1 MRPLLAIAVIIGA
14 LGSVRAYVSFVNSA
28 TGREH
33 QQFQETAAE
42 GRFHLDLTLTF
53 DARSDVFNLESVLLS
68 LHGDTPL
75 LKIEEDVP
83 AGTVLV
89 VDPVEGIVVGEN
101 EFYLK
106 VATGEAE
113 SGGESAFS
121 LPGDETSDESLPAE
135 DRSRAV
141 RVRVF
146 QDDQLVAEKTL
157 WSEPGQ
163 AVEGIIAVHLADF
176 DDRPDQQDGK

>member
-14 LGSVRAYVSFVNSA
+14 LGSVRAYISFVNSA

-33 QQFQETAAE
+33 HQFQETAAE
-42 GRFHLDLTLTF
+42 GRFHIDLTLTF
-53 DARSDVFNLESVLLS
+53 DARGDVFNPESILLS

-75 LKIEEDVP
+75 LKIEEEVP

-113 SGGESAFS
+113 SDGESAFS
-121 LPGDETSDESLPAE
+121 LPGDETPDESLSAG

-141 RVRVF
+141 RVRIF

-163 AVEGIIAVHLADF
+163 AVEGIIALHVADF
-176 DDRPDQQDGK
+176 AVKPDQDGK

>member
-33 QQFQETAAE
+33 HQFQETAAE

-53 DARSDVFNLESVLLS
+53 DARGDVFNPESILLS

-75 LKIEEDVP
+75 LKIEEEVP

-113 SGGESAFS
+113 SGGESVFS
-121 LPGDETSDESLPAE
+121 LPGDETSDESLPAG

-141 RVRVF
+141 RVRIF

-163 AVEGIIAVHLADF
+163 AVEGTITLHVADF
-176 DDRPDQQDGK
+176 AVKPDQDGK

>member
-1 MRPLLAIAVIIGA
+1 
-14 LGSVRAYVSFVNSA
+14 
-28 TGREH
+28 
-33 QQFQETAAE
+33 
-42 GRFHLDLTLTF
+42 
-53 DARSDVFNLESVLLS
+53 LESVLLS

-75 LKIEEDVP
+75 LRIEEDVP

-146 QDDQLVAEKTL
+146 QDDQLLAEKTL
-157 WSEPGQ
+157 WSAPGQ
-163 AVEGIIAVHLADF
+163 AVDGIITVHVADF
-176 DDRPDQQDGK
+176 DDRPDHQDGK

>member
-75 LKIEEDVP
+75 LRIEEDVP
-83 AGTVLV
+83 AGTVLI

-146 QDDQLVAEKTL
+146 QDDQLIAEKTL

-163 AVEGIIAVHLADF
+163 AVEGIISVHVADF